1 MTDIP
6 SERHG
11 LDTDPNANRVDQ
23 AREWVARLSS
33 GEITSAELSALRA
46 WLAED
51 RGNALA
57 FERERA
63 LWQDIAVI
71 APAFGETST
80 EHEKAEKARW
90 SRRYVKQAISGA
102 IAASL
107 LVMAA
112 GPHLYLLMRSDY
124 RTEAG
129 ERQTASLPDGSQVML
144 DTDSAIALAYNGDER
159 RIELLRGRAWFD
171 VKHDDAR
178 PFRVVAQGGVTQDV
192 GTAFAVERN
201 DKGVDVGVSAGVVRV
216 SAPENAA
223 EAITLKAGERVRY
236 RPGGPAEQLTSTDS
250 ASIAAWRS
258 GALLLRDMPLSRAI
272 AEIGRYRSAPI
283 FTFGDL
289 DAAQPVSGV
298 YRTDR
303 PDDALATIAAMRQL
317 RVRMLPGGILI
328 VQPKAPS

>member
-11 LDTDPNANRVDQ
+11 RDAGKVDQ
-23 AREWVARLSS
+23 ARDWVVRLGS
-33 GEITSAELSALRA
+33 GDITSAELAALRA

-51 RGNALA
+51 EDNARA

-71 APAFGETST
+71 APAFGETSSA
-80 EHEKAEKARW
+80 HERKGARARW
-90 SRRYVKQAISGA
+90 SPRHVRQAIGGA

-107 LVMAA
+107 LMMAT
-112 GPHLYLLMRSDY
+112 GPHLLLLMRSDY
-124 RTEAG
+124 RTGTG
-129 ERQTASLPDGSQVML
+129 ERQAASLPDGSHVVL
-144 DTDSAIALAYNGDER
+144 DTDSAIALAYDGNER

-178 PFRVVAQGGVTQDV
+178 PFRVAAQGGVTQDV
-192 GTAFAVERN
+192 GTAFAVER
-201 DKGVDVGVSAGVVRV
+201 DDEGVDVGVSAGVVRV
-216 SAPENAA
+216 SAPEGQG
-223 EAITLKAGERVRY
+223 EGVTLKAGERVHY
-236 RPGGPAEQLTSTDS
+236 RLGGAAEQLASTDR

-258 GALLLRDMPLSRAI
+258 GALLLRDMPLTRAI

-303 PDDALATIAAMRQL
+303 PDDALLTIAAMRQL
-317 RVRMLPGGILI
+317 RVRTLPGGILI

>member
-1 MTDIP
+1 MTDRP

-11 LDTDPNANRVDQ
+11 LDEGKVDQ
-23 AREWVARLSS
+23 ARDWVARLGS
-33 GEITSAELSALRA
+33 GDITSAELAALRA

-51 RGNALA
+51 RDNARA
-57 FERERA
+57 FEQERT

-71 APAFGETST
+71 APAFGETSA
-80 EHEKAEKARW
+80 EHERKVGKARW
-90 SRRYVKQAISGA
+90 SRRHVKQAIGAA

-112 GPHLYLLMRSDY
+112 GPQVYLMLRSDY
-124 RTEAG
+124 RTGTG
-129 ERQTASLPDGSQVML
+129 ERQTAALPDGSHVVL
-144 DTDSAIALAYNGDER
+144 DTDSAIALAYDGNER
-159 RIELLRGRAWFD
+159 RIELLRGRAWFM
-171 VKHDDAR
+171 VKHDDTR

-192 GTAFAVERN
+192 GTAFAVER
-201 DKGVDVGVSAGVVRV
+201 DDDGVDVGVSEGVVRV
-216 SAPENAA
+216 SAPERHG
-223 EAITLKAGERVRY
+223 EGVTLKAGERVHY
-236 RPGGPAEQLTSTDS
+236 RPGGAAEQLASTDR

-258 GALLLRDMPLSRAI
+258 GALLLRDMPLTRAI

-283 FTFGDL
+283 FTFGEL

-303 PDDALATIAAMRQL
+303 PDDALLTIAAMRQL
-317 RVRMLPGGILI
+317 RVRTLPGGILI

>member
-1 MTDIP
+1 MTDTP
-6 SERHG
+6 SERQS
-11 LDTDPNANRVDQ
+11 LDASKVDQ
-23 AREWVARLSS
+23 ARDWVARLGS
-33 GEITSAELSALRA
+33 GDITSAELAALRA

-51 RGNALA
+51 RDNARA

-71 APAFGETST
+71 APAFGETSAG
-80 EHEKAEKARW
+80 HERKGGRARW
-90 SRRYVKQAISGA
+90 SRRHVKQAVGGA

-107 LVMAA
+107 LVMAT
-112 GPHLYLLMRSDY
+112 GPQLYLMMRSDY
-124 RTEAG
+124 RTGTG
-129 ERQTASLPDGSQVML
+129 ERQSASLPDGSHVVL
-144 DTDSAIALAYNGDER
+144 DTDSAIALAYDGKER

-171 VKHDDAR
+171 VKHDDVR
-178 PFRVVAQGGVTQDV
+178 PFRVAAQGGVTQDV
-192 GTAFAVERN
+192 GTAFAVERDN
-201 DKGVDVGVSAGVVRV
+201 DGVDVGVSAGVVRV
-216 SAPENAA
+216 SVPEGQG
-223 EAITLKAGERVRY
+223 EGVTLKAGERVRY
-236 RPGGPAEQLTSTDS
+236 GPGGMAEQLASTDS

-272 AEIGRYRSAPI
+272 HEIGRYRSAPI

-303 PDDALATIAAMRQL
+303 PDDALLTIAAMRQL
-317 RVRMLPGGILI
+317 RVRTLPGGILI

>member
-11 LDTDPNANRVDQ
+11 FDAYKVDQ
-23 AREWVARLSS
+23 ARDWIARLGS
-33 GEITSAELSALRA
+33 GDITSAELAALRA
-46 WLAED
+46 WLADDGE
-51 RGNALA
+51 NARA

-80 EHEKAEKARW
+80 GDGQKGKRASWAR
-90 SRRYVKQAISGA
+90 RHLQQAIGGA

-107 LVMAA
+107 LMMVA

-124 RTEAG
+124 RTGTG
-129 ERQTASLPDGSQVML
+129 ERQTAALPDGSRVVL
-144 DTDSAIALAYNGDER
+144 DTDSAIALAYDGNER

-171 VKHDDAR
+171 VKHDAAR
-178 PFRVVAQGGVTQDV
+178 PFRVAAQGGVTQDI
-192 GTAFAVERN
+192 GTAFAVER
-201 DKGVDVGVSAGVVRV
+201 DDDGVDVGVSEGVVRV
-216 SAPENAA
+216 SAPEGRG
-223 EAITLKAGERVRY
+223 EGVTLKAGARVRY
-236 RPGGPAEQLTSTDS
+236 RSGGPAEQLATTDS

-303 PDDALATIAAMRQL
+303 PDDALATIAAMREL
-317 RVRMLPGGILI
+317 RVRTLPSGILI
-328 VQPKAPS
+328 VQAKPAS